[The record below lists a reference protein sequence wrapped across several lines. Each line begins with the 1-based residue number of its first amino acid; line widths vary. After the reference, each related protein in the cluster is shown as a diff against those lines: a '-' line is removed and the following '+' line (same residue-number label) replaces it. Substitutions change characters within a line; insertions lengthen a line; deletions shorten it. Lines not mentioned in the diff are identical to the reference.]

1 MVAPQGAGKGTQ
13 ADRLAAHYGI
23 EHISS
28 GDLLRTEVAKGTEVG
43 RAAKE
48 YLDQGDLVPDDVI
61 LQMMVRRLM
70 AAAARG
76 FVLDGWPRT
85 IHQALALDDLVG
97 DLPDVGL
104 QAAINLDVPPDELR
118 RRLLDRAGSEG
129 RSDDTD
135 SAIEHRLSIYERE
148 TRPLLD
154 YYGRN
159 GVLVV
164 VDGNQPP
171 DAVTKDLIGQ
181 LDACI
186 AEEGP
191 PGG

>member
-13 ADRLAAHYGI
+13 ADRLAVHYGI

-28 GDLLRTEVAKGTEVG
+28 GDLLRSEVVNGTEVG
-43 RAAKE
+43 REAKE
-48 YLDQGDLVPDDVI
+48 YLDNGDLVPDDVI

-70 AAAARG
+70 AAAATG

-97 DLPDVGL
+97 DLPDIGL
-104 QAAINLDVPPDELR
+104 QAAVNLDVPADELR
-118 RRLLDRAGSEG
+118 RRLLERARSEG
-129 RSDDTD
+129 RSDDTET
-135 SAIEHRLSIYERE
+135 AIEHRLGIYERE

-159 GVLVV
+159 GLLVV

-181 LDACI
+181 LDERVTD
-186 AEEGP
+186 EEP
-191 PGG
+191 PRA

>member
-1 MVAPQGAGKGTQ
+1 
-13 ADRLAAHYGI
+13 
-23 EHISS
+23 
-28 GDLLRTEVAKGTEVG
+28 
-43 RAAKE
+43 
-48 YLDQGDLVPDDVI
+48 
-61 LQMMVRRLM
+61 
-70 AAAARG
+70 
-76 FVLDGWPRT
+76 
-85 IHQALALDDLVG
+85 
-97 DLPDVGL
+97 
-104 QAAINLDVPPDELR
+104 LR

>member
-13 ADRLAAHYGI
+13 AERLAVHYGI

-43 RAAKE
+43 REAKE
-48 YLDQGDLVPDDVI
+48 YLDHGDLVPDDVI

-135 SAIEHRLSIYERE
+135 SAIEHRLGIYERE

-181 LDACI
+181 LDACV
-186 AEEGP
+186 ADEGP

>member
-85 IHQALALDDLVG
+85 IHQALASRPPSTSTSRPTSCAVG
-97 DLPDVGL
+97 SWTGP
-104 QAAINLDVPPDELR
+104 AARVAATTP
-118 RRLLDRAGSEG
+118 
-129 RSDDTD
+129 
-135 SAIEHRLSIYERE
+135 
-148 TRPLLD
+148 TRPSST
-154 YYGRN
+154 G
-159 GVLVV
+159 
-164 VDGNQPP
+164 
-171 DAVTKDLIGQ
+171 
-181 LDACI
+181 
-186 AEEGP
+186 
-191 PGG
+191 